1 MQKTKNDKTERS
13 FGDVFRD
20 LRTSHKHTQEYV
32 AAALGVSRQ
41 AVSKWER
48 SISEP
53 STHNILEIAKIYKL
67 TADELLKSTSVNKT
81 KKKKLYRS
89 SLKRNLKIIGVI
101 AVILLIVA
109 LVVLLI
115 HNQIYF
121 SKLISTTNV
130 ELAEFV
136 EDNPDIEFVQSPA
149 KYEIDTSDE
158 YWQTSNQLSFNLSYY
173 DENKEFDSV
182 FSTNSGR
189 FRIIGFELENPEKA
203 FGLFSSFIKVNTIEE
218 TKKAWLNS
226 GSKYAEYYWNSGPTV
241 PYVYTWYNNSEF
253 VVILAETRESGDA
266 MKQRL
271 LNYLS

>member
-32 AAALGVSRQ
+32 AAILGVSRQ

-89 SLKRNLKIIGVI
+89 NLKRNLKIIGVI

-149 KYEIDTSDE
+149 SAEIDTADDFWQISDIL
-158 YWQTSNQLSFNLSYY
+158 TFNIDYI
-173 DENKEFDSV
+173 DEKVKFEGVLADDS
-182 FSTNSGR
+182 GKL
-189 FRIIGFELENPEKA
+189 RIIGLEFEDTEKA
-203 FGLFSSFIKVNTIEE
+203 SKAFLKTFTWRDGREDVIYKSPWIFGS
-218 TKKAWLNS
+218 
-226 GSKYAEYYWNSGPTV
+226 SKYAEHYWQNT
-241 PYVYTWYNNSEF
+241 YVYSWYDQNEF

-271 LNYLS
+271 LNYLN